1 VTTKP
6 ALDHSDRPQTVKG
19 GRKKSVENHEV
30 KPETKNEKKPVPK
43 K

>member
-1 VTTKP
+1 VQNKP
-6 ALDHSDRPQTVKG
+6 VVEPVERPQTVKG

-30 KPETKNEKKPVPK
+30 KPDPKNEKKPVPK